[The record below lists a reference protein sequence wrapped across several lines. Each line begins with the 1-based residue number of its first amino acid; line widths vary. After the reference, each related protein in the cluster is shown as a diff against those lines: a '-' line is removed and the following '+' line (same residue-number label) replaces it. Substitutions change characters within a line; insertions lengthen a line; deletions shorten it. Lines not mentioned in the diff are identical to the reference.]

1 MSIAPEDIKNILQ
14 DILDT
19 DLEDFTAETS
29 AKDVD
34 GWDSLNNV
42 RLLLQIE
49 REYGVDIPVDEIEN
63 LKNVGDLITVIN
75 KLVEEKG

>member
-19 DLEDFTAETS
+19 DLEEFTAETS

-75 KLVEEKG
+75 KLVAEKA